1 MGWEEDAGL
10 TVPRPLGWGGSGDCC
25 SRYLTGPQ
33 EPLLQTCPSCL
44 HLQPQSLSRLI
55 SFLKVSFFFSPVLH
69 ILQVHENIPTVFLY
83 RKMEWSVLVRRHFPE
98 WWTLPAAP
106 QPIPVRQWRRALL
119 SQSQPQPQLGA
130 ASTTSEGSMHY
141 RSRELTARILTF
153 LLGLLRE
160 LQGRDAQSKCCALG
174 TLSCCYHPD
183 WLSSWL
189 IIH

>member
-1 MGWEEDAGL
+1 MGWEDAGL

-55 SFLKVSFFFSPVLH
+55 SFLTVSFFFLLFYTFCKFMKTFQLSSST
-69 ILQVHENIPTVFLY
+69 EKWSEVFLSEGIFLSDELSLQPRSPY
-83 RKMEWSVLVRRHFPE
+83 QCGSDAGPSLVR
-98 WWTLPAAP
+98 
-106 QPIPVRQWRRALL
+106 VRRAL
-119 SQSQPQPQLGA
+119 QPQLGA

-174 TLSCCYHPD
+174 TLS
-183 WLSSWL
+183 
-189 IIH
+189 